1 MCAHLAISAAS
12 EATGAMSGVCAVAV
26 GALAGLI
33 GLKVSFAAP
42 PRAPKK
48 RQPRNGVT
56 ERERPRCFCEPL
68 GAEPMSIRSR
78 LPRASVAKG
87 PPGISFHSSEAADH
101 LNCTRVS
108 TGHWCGTGLKK
119 AHLTLRVSLARLF
132 LAIARHGV
140 TGSALEPY
148 TGASRAGVRLKTR
161 DKCGLGQ
168 LRLDTDGPGPGER
181 QRRRAREL
189 RAGNSASWHLLR
201 DTVTRGRSSLS
212 ARHLAFSVA
221 LLAQAHQYQV

>member
-101 LNCTRVS
+101 QTAPVCRR
-108 TGHWCGTGLKK
+108 GTGVEPGSKK
-119 AHLTLRVSLARLF
+119 R
-132 LAIARHGV
+132 I
-140 TGSALEPY
+140 
-148 TGASRAGVRLKTR
+148 
-161 DKCGLGQ
+161 
-168 LRLDTDGPGPGER
+168 
-181 QRRRAREL
+181 
-189 RAGNSASWHLLR
+189 
-201 DTVTRGRSSLS
+201 
-212 ARHLAFSVA
+212 
-221 LLAQAHQYQV
+221 

>member
-119 AHLTLRVSLARLF
+119 AHLTVRVSLARLF
-132 LAIARHGV
+132 VPIRSSREGQARLLNVPPARLPVDLALLQAVQTQTELPFDRLFAE
-140 TGSALEPY
+140 ALE
-148 TGASRAGVRLKTR
+148 A
-161 DKCGLGQ
+161 
-168 LRLDTDGPGPGER
+168 
-181 QRRRAREL
+181 
-189 RAGNSASWHLLR
+189 
-201 DTVTRGRSSLS
+201 
-212 ARHLAFSVA
+212 
-221 LLAQAHQYQV
+221 

>member
-119 AHLTLRVSLARLF
+119 AHLTVRVSLARLLKARQATAR
-132 LAIARHGV
+132 LASCGSCATRAQSRPRAWPRCTACKRGGN
-140 TGSALEPY
+140 GSA
-148 TGASRAGVRLKTR
+148 
-161 DKCGLGQ
+161 
-168 LRLDTDGPGPGER
+168 
-181 QRRRAREL
+181 
-189 RAGNSASWHLLR
+189 
-201 DTVTRGRSSLS
+201 
-212 ARHLAFSVA
+212 
-221 LLAQAHQYQV
+221 